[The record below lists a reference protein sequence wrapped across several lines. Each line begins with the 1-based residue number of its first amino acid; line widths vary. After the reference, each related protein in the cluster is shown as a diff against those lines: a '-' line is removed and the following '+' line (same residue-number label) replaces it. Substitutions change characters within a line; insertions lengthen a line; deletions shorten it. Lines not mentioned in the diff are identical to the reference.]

1 MAGRMNPTVTRFFAM
16 FDGAPPQPVAD
27 KLGITT
33 KTLKRLRDGENQPT
47 EQTLGKMLEL
57 MNSIDQEVLG
67 TEEERLARAESLRAN
82 YEKQQRELKLS
93 QYQDKFEKKYP
104 RWFLRAHAS
113 ISEERDSEAIEAIS
127 DHVLDKEAW
136 THVDQS
142 AKSYILHALGVAYY
156 RTGRHLEAYE
166 ASDDALKELTSGGKN
181 YTSTLLHA
189 WILVIKGLSAM
200 RLWNTNEAFA
210 LFEQARLVDPSVDGV
225 YYNGLCCASLLK
237 AEDQV
242 GFWTGLYV
250 ASSHLFSVEDIN
262 DVLSR
267 IKVDKD
273 LVFFRTLPIMK
284 EFEDRL
290 IREVSSRTQEKEP

>member
-1 MAGRMNPTVTRFFAM
+1 MNPIVTRFFSK
-16 FDGAPPQPVAD
+16 FDGAPPQVLAD
-27 KLGITT
+27 KLGVTP
-33 KTLKRLRDGENQPT
+33 KTLKRLRDGENQPND
-47 EQTLGKMLEL
+47 QTLSKMSEL
-57 MNSIDQEVLG
+57 MKSIDEEVLG
-67 TEEERLARAESLRAN
+67 TEAERLARAESLRAN
-82 YEKQQRELKLS
+82 YERQQRELKLS

-104 RWFLRAHAS
+104 RWFLRAHTS

-136 THVDQS
+136 KHVDQS

-166 ASDDALKELTSGGKN
+166 ASDDALKELTSRRKN

-200 RLWNTNEAFA
+200 RLWNTEVAFE

-225 YYNGLCCASLLK
+225 YYNGICCASLIK

-242 GFWTGLYV
+242 GFWTGQYV
-250 ASSHLFSVEDIN
+250 ASSHLFSTEDIN
-262 DVLSR
+262 DVLTR

-273 LVFFRTLPIMK
+273 LVFFRTLPILK

-290 IREVSSRTQEKEP
+290 MREVNSRTPKEES